1 MVANK
6 CFFLSFRVFQG
17 MHVQFSKLI
26 SLTVNMHSS
35 MTSQKCELVADQDF
49 CFQELH
55 LQIVNEAKNYK

>member
-1 MVANK
+1 M
-6 CFFLSFRVFQG
+6 FFLSFRVF
-17 MHVQFSKLI
+17 QFSKLI